1 MEKAE
6 EKNDTKNFDALVA
19 RASSLEEQLGPDYT
33 RVIDGLGEVDPT
45 SEEGQKYAAVFEPL
59 NKQCGPAHIRT

>member
-6 EKNDTKNFDALVA
+6 ENNDTKNFDALVA
-19 RASSLEEQLGPDYT
+19 RANSLEQKLGPDYI
-33 RVIDGLGEVDPT
+33 RVIDGLGEVDAA
-45 SEEGQKYAAVFEPL
+45 SDEGQKYAAVFEPL